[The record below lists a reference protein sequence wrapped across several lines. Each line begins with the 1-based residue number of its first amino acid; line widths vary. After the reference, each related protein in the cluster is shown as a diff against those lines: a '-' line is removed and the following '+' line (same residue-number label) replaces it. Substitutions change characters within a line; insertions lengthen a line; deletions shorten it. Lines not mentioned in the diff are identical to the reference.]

1 MRPDNVTEMIEDKVL
16 IVGLGLIGGS
26 YAEAL
31 TNAGFQVGAID
42 RNRESLDY
50 ALAKGIITEGTV
62 RPEKEF
68 ISRYRLIVSCLYPNT
83 FVEWIRTCQDLIAPG
98 TLITDT
104 SGVKVPVVYEVQRI
118 LRPDLE
124 YIGAHPMAGR
134 ERSGVVNSDCSVFKG
149 ANYLV
154 TPTSANTQP
163 AIETCK
169 ELGRRMGFGKIS
181 ELSPEE
187 HDEMI
192 GFLSQLTHCVAVSLM
207 TCRETSEMAK
217 YSGDSFRDLTRI
229 AAINETMWSELFLLN
244 RDVLIHQIDMF
255 VNSMET
261 LKKAIADGDT
271 ETLRT
276 VMRDSSQK
284 RKQFE
289 KN

>member
-1 MRPDNVTEMIEDKVL
+1 MIEDKIL

-42 RNRESLDY
+42 TSSESIEY
-50 ALAKGIITEGTV
+50 ALGKGIITEGSV
-62 RPEKEF
+62 SLEKEF
-68 ISRYRLIVSCLYPNT
+68 ISRYSLIVFCLYPNT
-83 FVEWIRTCQDLIAPG
+83 FVEWIKAHQDLIAPG
-98 TLITDT
+98 TLITDV
-104 SGVKVPVVYEVQRI
+104 SGVKVPVVYEIQRM

-124 YIGAHPMAGR
+124 FIGAHPMAGR
-134 ERSGVVNSDCSVFKG
+134 ERSGVANSDSSVFKG

-154 TPTSANTQP
+154 TPTAANTP
-163 AIETCK
+163 EAIERCK
-169 ELGRRMGFGKIS
+169 ELGRRMGFGMIS

-244 RDVLIHQIDMF
+244 RDVLVHQIDLF
-255 VNSMET
+255 TGSMET
-261 LKKAIADGDT
+261 LKKAIVEGDT
-271 ETLRT
+271 ETLKA
-276 VMRDSSQK
+276 VMRESSRK
-284 RKQFE
+284 RKLFE
-289 KN
+289 KK

>member
-1 MRPDNVTEMIEDKVL
+1 M

-42 RNRESLDY
+42 KSRESIDY
-50 ALAKGIITEGTV
+50 ALAKGIITEGSV
-62 RPEKEF
+62 QIEREL
-68 ISRYRLIVSCLYPNT
+68 ISKYRLIVFCLYPNT
-83 FVEWIRTCQDLIAPG
+83 FIEWIKACQDLIAPG
-98 TLITDT
+98 TLITDV

-124 YIGAHPMAGR
+124 FIGAHPMAGR
-134 ERSGVVNSDCSVFKG
+134 ERSGVVNSDSSVFKG

-154 TPTSANTQP
+154 TPTACNTLS
-163 AIETCK
+163 AIEKCK
-169 ELGRRMGFGKIS
+169 ELGRRMGFDKIT

-207 TCRETSEMAK
+207 TCRDTSQMAK

-229 AAINETMWSELFLLN
+229 AAINETMWSELFILN
-244 RDVLIHQIDMF
+244 RDVLIKQIDLF
-255 VNSMET
+255 VGSMET
-261 LKKAIADGDT
+261 LRKAIENGDT
-271 ETLRT
+271 GTLKS
-276 VMRDSSQK
+276 VMRESS
-284 RKQFE
+284 RNREQFD
-289 KN
+289 KK

>member
-1 MRPDNVTEMIEDKVL
+1 MIEDKIL

-42 RNRESLDY
+42 KSRESIDY
-50 ALAKGIITEGTV
+50 ALAKGIITEGSV
-62 RPEKEF
+62 QIEREF
-68 ISRYRLIVSCLYPNT
+68 ISKYRLIVSCLYPNT
-83 FVEWIRTCQDLIAPG
+83 FIEWIKACQDLIAPG
-98 TLITDT
+98 TLITDV

-124 YIGAHPMAGR
+124 FIGAHPMAGR
-134 ERSGVVNSDCSVFKG
+134 ERSGVVNSDSSVFKG

-154 TPTSANTQP
+154 TPTACNTLS
-163 AIETCK
+163 AIEKCK
-169 ELGRRMGFGKIS
+169 ELGRRMGFDKIT

-207 TCRETSEMAK
+207 TCRDTSQMAK

-229 AAINETMWSELFLLN
+229 AAINETMWSELFILN
-244 RDVLIHQIDMF
+244 RDVLIKQIDLF
-255 VNSMET
+255 VGSMET
-261 LKKAIADGDT
+261 LRKAIENGDT
-271 ETLRT
+271 GTLKS
-276 VMRDSSQK
+276 VMRESS
-284 RKQFE
+284 RNREQFD
-289 KN
+289 KK

>member
-1 MRPDNVTEMIEDKVL
+1 MTEDNVL

-31 TNAGFQVGAID
+31 TKAGFQVGAID
-42 RNRESLDY
+42 RSVESIEY
-50 ALAKGIITEGTV
+50 ALDKGIITEGTV
-62 RPEKEF
+62 RLDKDF
-68 ISRYRLIVSCLYPNT
+68 VSKYRLIVFCLYPNT
-83 FVEWIRTCQDLIAPG
+83 FVEWIREHQDLIAPG
-98 TLITDT
+98 TLITDV
-104 SGVKVPVVYEVQRI
+104 SGVKVPVVYEVQRM

-124 YIGAHPMAGR
+124 FIGAHPMAGR
-134 ERSGVVNSDCSVFKG
+134 ERSGVGNSDCSVFKG

-154 TPTSANTQP
+154 TPTAANTP
-163 AIETCK
+163 SAIERCK
-169 ELGRRMGFGKIS
+169 ELGRRMGFGKIT

-244 RDVLIHQIDMF
+244 RDVLIRQIDLF
-255 VNSMET
+255 VGGMEK
-261 LKKAIADGDT
+261 LKTAIADGDV
-271 ETLRT
+271 ETLKS
-276 VMRDSSQK
+276 VMKESSLK
-284 RKQFE
+284 RKLFE
-289 KN
+289 K